1 MKIAVIGSM
10 NMDMLVHADR
20 IPRKGETIK
29 GSTIEYQPGGKG
41 ANQAVAMARLGA
53 ETVMFGCVG
62 DDAAGS
68 GLIDSLAG
76 AGVDTGGI
84 RIIKGVSTGQAVIT
98 VGESD
103 NTIVI
108 IAGAND
114 AVDIDY
120 IEANKERILAA
131 DIIVLQNEIPQET
144 VEHTIRLGSRH
155 GKIIVWNPAPARGL
169 KEELIDLITYI
180 TPNEHEVRVIWGAE
194 AVDLQK
200 LLKKYA
206 GKLIV
211 TQGEKGVVMYHR
223 EKGLLT
229 VPAMEVRV
237 RDTTGAGDTLNGA
250 FCAGLAEHMDEEEA
264 LRFANAAA
272 GLSVQK
278 CGAQAGMPK
287 RGEVEA
293 LQNYR
298 SSER

>member
-20 IPRKGETIK
+20 IPGKGETIK

-53 ETVMFGCVG
+53 EVAMFGCVG
-62 DDAAGS
+62 DDAAGR
-68 GLIDSLAG
+68 GLMDSLAC
-76 AGVDTGGI
+76 AGVDTGAVRILKGI
-84 RIIKGVSTGQAVIT
+84 PTGQAVIT
-98 VGESD
+98 VGEGD

-114 AVDIDY
+114 SVDIDY
-120 IEANKERILAA
+120 VEANKEKILDA

-144 VEHTIRLGSRH
+144 VEHVIRLCGGY
-155 GKIIVWNPAPARGL
+155 GKIIVWNPAPARGI
-169 KEELIDLITYI
+169 KEELLDLITYI
-180 TPNEHEVRVIWGAE
+180 TPNEHEVRVIWGEE
-194 AVDLQK
+194 ADDLGK
-200 LLKKYA
+200 LLNRYA

-211 TQGEKGVVMYHR
+211 TQGERGVIMCHKEKGV
-223 EKGLLT
+223 LT
-229 VPAMEVRV
+229 IPAMKVAV
-237 RDTTGAGDTLNGA
+237 TDTTGAGDTLNGA

-278 CGAQAGMPK
+278 CGAQAGMPA
-287 RGEVEA
+287 RGEVAE
-293 LQNYR
+293 LLM
-298 SSER
+298 SGD